1 MKPIGVDCRFKRNG
15 SVRVRRIKIEE
26 NWVSVGQGRQWVDEY
41 GRHILIM
48 LSHNQ
53 VREIVL
59 RADTLRWEMT
69 AVSSSRGPR
78 IV

>member
-1 MKPIGVDCRFKRNG
+1 MKPISVDCTFKTDG
-15 SVRVRRIKIEE
+15 SVRVRRVEIEGD
-26 NWVSVGQGRQWVDEY
+26 WISVGQGRQWVDEN
-41 GRHILIM
+41 GRHILI
-48 LSHNQ
+48 LLPNNQ

-69 AVSSSRGPR
+69 AVPGSSVPH